1 LKEPREAFKTGKIN
15 AQMEWVRGFYDLRH
29 FRATQWLMRGVD
41 LYTVK
46 TYLGHKRIETTQRY
60 LHFVQDHAEKSV
72 RAAQASEMAELGR
85 VGDTVGDTSSD
96 SEFETKVESA

>member
-1 LKEPREAFKTGKIN
+1 
-15 AQMEWVRGFYDLRH
+15 
-29 FRATQWLMRGVD
+29 MRGVD

-72 RAAQASEMAELGR
+72 RAAQASERSELSR
-85 VGDTVGDTSSD
+85 VGDTVGDTQSG
-96 SEFETKVESA
+96 SEFQAKIESA